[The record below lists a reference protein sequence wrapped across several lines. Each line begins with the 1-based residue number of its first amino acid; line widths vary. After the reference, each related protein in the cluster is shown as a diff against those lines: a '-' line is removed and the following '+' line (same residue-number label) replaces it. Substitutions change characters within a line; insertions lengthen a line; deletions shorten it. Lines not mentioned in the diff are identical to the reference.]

1 MNRSRKGAEHFV
13 ISYCRCAVV
22 RECKKKESNEDDVE
36 NEHSIVVD
44 YMVMLLLVFCWLTTT
59 TKQAREKFYLQ
70 VIKYIYIKYILMAMF
85 SFCTLHKYFFRSLL
99 EDVKNSTYLD
109 DDTHKYQ

>member
-44 YMVMLLLVFCWLTTT
+44 YMVMLLLVFC
-59 TKQAREKFYLQ
+59 
-70 VIKYIYIKYILMAMF
+70 
-85 SFCTLHKYFFRSLL
+85 
-99 EDVKNSTYLD
+99 
-109 DDTHKYQ
+109 